1 METPSEVF
9 LCPAGPGWGLE
20 AHVADASELGATF
33 TNPGHPHPQPLRGF
47 SCL

>member
-9 LCPAGPGWGLE
+9 FCPAGPGWGLE
-20 AHVADASELGATF
+20 AHVTDASEPGATL
-33 TNPGHPHPQPLRGF
+33 TNPGHPHPQSLQGC